1 MVAKYSPPP
10 QKQENMQPETALSNC
25 LHFIHFHRDIVCHY
39 IEICQKM
46 NFQIDH
52 SIPCDTTT
60 VMIWACT
67 GHAVYLCDEHVKS
80 YPILSSVECAHM
92 RLEVV
97 LLYFPTFMC
106 LVTVIIKY
114 FPVIIETLHKYTI
127 LHSRTHTQT
136 YL

>member
-25 LHFIHFHRDIVCHY
+25 LFIHFHRDIVCHY

-80 YPILSSVECAHM
+80 FQYLCPQHRRPLRPYPLTELCP
-92 RLEVV
+92 V
-97 LLYFPTFMC
+97 L
-106 LVTVIIKY
+106 
-114 FPVIIETLHKYTI
+114 
-127 LHSRTHTQT
+127 R
-136 YL
+136 

>member
-80 YPILSSVECAHM
+80 FQYLCPQHRRPLRPYPLN
-92 RLEVV
+92 
-97 LLYFPTFMC
+97 
-106 LVTVIIKY
+106 
-114 FPVIIETLHKYTI
+114 
-127 LHSRTHTQT
+127 
-136 YL
+136 